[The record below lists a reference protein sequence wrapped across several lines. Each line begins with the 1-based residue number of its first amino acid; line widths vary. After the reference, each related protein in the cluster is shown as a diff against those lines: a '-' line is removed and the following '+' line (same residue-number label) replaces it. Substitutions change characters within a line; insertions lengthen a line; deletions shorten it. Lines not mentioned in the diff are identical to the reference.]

1 MLRQITNIDL
11 TAEIFSISNKSN
23 QWCSK
28 CITLH
33 RLYVLILSL
42 KNLLTQTHTK
52 YEKSYYLFHQA
63 HDSQFIPRGLTTC
76 RSLHNNS
83 RSHSRHRSISCEWRS
98 PTDAE
103 TKGRQ
108 LRMLKTDSFV
118 LVWGRWPVVLQ
129 DTQQQQLPPVVGEAA
144 GGCSPSPCNC
154 NPCLVERVKYGHN
167 MQQHQGH
174 VCLTQYDLQFCFQSA
189 LNIIYPPRLVR
200 WGRCSCI
207 KVHHIT
213 CNHSSMQRHTLRHPK
228 RRQWP
233 HVHHFSPKTN

>member
-1 MLRQITNIDL
+1 MLRQITNIDF

-23 QWCSK
+23 QWYSNSK

-42 KNLLTQTHTK
+42 KNLLTQIHTK
-52 YEKSYYLFHQA
+52 YEKNLYSIPSGTRFT
-63 HDSQFIPRGLTTC
+63 PRGLTTC

-103 TKGRQ
+103 TKGLQ
-108 LRMLKTDSFV
+108 LRMLKRDSFV

-154 NPCLVERVKYGHN
+154 NPCLVERVKYGLK
-167 MQQHQGH
+167 QYAAAPRT
-174 VCLTQYDLQFCFQSA
+174 CLPYTIWSTDLFSK
-189 LNIIYPPRLVR
+189 
-200 WGRCSCI
+200 CSEYYQPTTSR
-207 KVHHIT
+207 KVGKMHL
-213 CNHSSMQRHTLRHPK
+213 Q
-228 RRQWP
+228 
-233 HVHHFSPKTN
+233 